1 MNKNNFI
8 ELINISVDLNKINL
22 STRFFSQKKD
32 GKKLLDNVSIK
43 IDQNQ
48 RLGIVGANGSGKTT
62 LLKVC
67 AEIIQPTSGLIKK
80 SGKTLGLFGNVLYDE
95 NLYGIEY
102 IKNTLMIFGISKQEI
117 KDALEKILDFID
129 IGDYIYNSFS
139 TYSEGMK
146 LRVFLGTLLYS
157 KPNILLIDEGINAGD
172 RFFIKKT
179 ENIVNNILKE
189 IPIILIASHDETL
202 LRKFCQN
209 SILIEK
215 GKIIFHDKTE
225 KVLEF
230 YKNNQF
236 SKIDKQLI

>member
-1 MNKNNFI
+1 MNEKSFL
-8 ELINISVDLNKINL
+8 ELTNITVDLNKINL
-22 STRFFSQKKD
+22 SNRFFSKKKI
-32 GKKLLDNVSIK
+32 GKKLLDNISIR
-43 IDQNQ
+43 IDHSQ
-48 RLGIVGANGSGKTT
+48 RLGIIGANGAGKST

-67 AEIIQPTSGLIKK
+67 AEIIKPTSGLINK

-95 NLYGIEY
+95 NLYGLEY
-102 IKNTLMIFGISKQEI
+102 IKNTLLIFGISKIEI
-117 KDALEKILDFID
+117 ENSLNKIIDFID
-129 IGDYIYNSFS
+129 IGTYIYQPFS

-172 RFFIKKT
+172 RFFIQKT
-179 ENIVNNILKE
+179 ENIIDNILQK

-202 LRKFCQN
+202 LKKFCED

-215 GKIIFHDKTE
+215 GKIILHDKTE

-230 YKNNQF
+230 YRKC
-236 SKIDKQLI
+236 